1 MEIILLQIAGLPVG
15 AKKLFA
21 WRPGYPPQ
29 GLLEVD
35 RRAVTPRVCRQ
46 LLSTWRLSGTLAASR
61 GRLSTTLNST
71 SFTSGQ
77 AR

>member
-21 WRPGYPPQ
+21 WRSGYPLQ

-35 RRAVTPRVCRQ
+35 RRA
-46 LLSTWRLSGTLAASR
+46 LLPVAG
-61 GRLSTTLNST
+61 
-71 SFTSGQ
+71 
-77 AR
+77 